1 MRRITGG
8 VFLSLDGVMQAP
20 GGPSEDCTGG
30 FDEGGWMFKIWDP
43 GIEDTLGKMFSGDY
57 DLLLGRRTY
66 DIFAAYWPY
75 AEEPENRP
83 MRDAFDAANKYVLTR
98 GDQPLEWRNSHRLS
112 GIDDVATIKASE
124 GSDIVV
130 QGSSTIYPALLAAGL
145 IDELV
150 QGGGGDF
157 MAAVGNPVPLSVI
170 SKLIGFRNA
179 DPAML
184 MQGATDGTT
193 VVGATQSL
201 EMLTPAIERSLA
213 LGEWITEQMASP
225 ELGED
230 TLLGWKV
237 RRQGVATYAP
247 DAVVAH
253 AVFPPDIPDQLSR
266 TWQAAAFPGLLRE
279 VPELRGAFL
288 RHGVFLDGLR
298 VPLYLAALCAV
309 LRRPKVAALALAW
322 WVASHWRAAR
332 RLEPSR
338 KRCLKALPVLLAT
351 DALTGAALVV
361 GSTRTRSL
369 VL

>member
-1 MRRITGG
+1 MRRGWTVVRASVVVPVRDRRDLLADLLDALDRQTFREFEVIVVDDGSTDGSAELADARGVAVIRGDGIGAVAARQLGVKAATGEVLAFTDSDCVPEPG
-8 VFLSLDGVMQAP
+8 WLEAGMRAIDDGADVVQGHTRSARRRGLLERSLWVEDDGLYETCNVFYRRTAFDAV
-20 GGPSEDCTGG
+20 GG
-30 FDEGGWMFKIWDP
+30 FD
-43 GIEDTLGKMFSGDY
+43 S
-57 DLLLGRRTY
+57 
-66 DIFAAYWPY
+66 
-75 AEEPENRP
+75 
-83 MRDAFDAANKYVLTR
+83 DAA
-98 GDQPLEWRNSHRLS
+98 DRL
-112 GIDDVATIKASE
+112 
-124 GSDIVV
+124 
-130 QGSSTIYPALLAAGL
+130 
-145 IDELV
+145 
-150 QGGGGDF
+150 
-157 MAAVGNPVPLSVI
+157 
-170 SKLIGFRNA
+170 GFRP
-179 DPAML
+179 D
-184 MQGATDGTT
+184 
-193 VVGATQSL
+193 
-201 EMLTPAIERSLA
+201 ERA
-213 LGEWITEQMASP
+213 KGLGF
-225 ELGED
+225 GED

-247 DAVVAH
+247 DAVVVH

-288 RHGVFLDGLR
+288 RHGVFLGGLR

-309 LRRPKVAALALAW
+309 LRRPKVAALGVGW